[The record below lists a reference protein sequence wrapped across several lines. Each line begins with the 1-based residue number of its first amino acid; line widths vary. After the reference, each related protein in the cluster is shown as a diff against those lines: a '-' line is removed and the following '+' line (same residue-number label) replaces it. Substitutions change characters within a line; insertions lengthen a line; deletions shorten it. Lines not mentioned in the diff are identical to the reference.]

1 MNIPPQIL
9 RITNSLIIISFLF
22 FLQFSDKNIGENIL
36 AGSLVITIIVSQLFW
51 ANPVRYSAIHRIDS
65 VVAKISVSV
74 FIVYTAFCKKIDPI
88 LLYLFLILVVWMMYF
103 FLLSN
108 FYSNKQWCCNKHI
121 LYHGMSHILCFVCSL
136 IAFL

>member
-22 FLQFSDKNIGENIL
+22 FLQFSDKNIGEKIL
-36 AGSLVITIIVSQLFW
+36 AGCSIILVISSQLFW
-51 ANPVRYSAIHRIDS
+51 ANPVRYSVIHRIDRI
-65 VVAKISVSV
+65 VAKITVLS
-74 FIVYTAFCKKIDPI
+74 FFGYITFCKKIDPI

-108 FYSNKQWCCNKHI
+108 FYSNKEWCCNKHI
-121 LYHGMSHILCFVCSL
+121 LYHGMSHIFCFICSL
-136 IAFL
+136 FAFL